1 MKQTVFIDTSILCNL
16 LMIPGKDQD
25 REKVTEN
32 FKALQQ
38 QGACSFI
45 LPVTAVIETGNHI
58 AQLTNGRH
66 RRELAQKFQRWLELS
81 ALSRPPYILHNFEW
95 NEDFIAKFLA
105 GAGSGISYID
115 HTQSGVGAGDIWI
128 LTEIDSYRARVGA
141 QADIRLWTLDT
152 GLGAHCSGP
161 DF

>member
-16 LMIPGKDQD
+16 LGVPGKDQD
-25 REKVTEN
+25 RQEVAEY

-38 QGACSFI
+38 QVACSFV

-58 AQLTNGRH
+58 AQLPDGRY
-66 RRELAQKFQRWLELS
+66 RRELAKKFQQWLELS
-81 ALSRPPYILHNFEW
+81 ARSRPPYILHNFEW
-95 NEDFIAKFLA
+95 NEDFINRFLE
-105 GAGSGISYID
+105 GGGSGISYLD
-115 HTQSGVGAGDIWI
+115 HAQSGVGAGDIWI
-128 LTEIDSYRARVGA
+128 LAEIDSYRARVGK
-141 QADIRLWTLDT
+141 QADIRLWTLDA

>member
-16 LMIPGKDQD
+16 LMVPGKDQD
-25 REKVTEN
+25 RQEVAED
-32 FKALQQ
+32 FKALQKKT
-38 QGACSFI
+38 GCHFI

-58 AQLTNGRH
+58 AQLSDGRQ
-66 RRELAQKFQRWLELS
+66 RRTLAEKFQGWLKLS
-81 ALSRPPYILHNFEW
+81 SLSLPPYILHNFEW
-95 NEDFIAKFLA
+95 NADFINKFLE

-115 HTQSGVGAGDIWI
+115 HAQSGVGAGDVWI
-128 LTEIDSYRARVGA
+128 LTEIESYRARVGK

-152 GLGAHCSGP
+152 GLGAHCIGP